1 MDKRKV
7 KEITQIA
14 IGIFIMSIG
23 FYFFV
28 LPANLVIGGVM
39 GVAVI
44 VQDYIKVSYLMYI
57 ANIVL
62 LIIAYFT
69 LGKTFFLKTIFATI
83 LSPTIIFIFE
93 NTIPQDFFFKLLN
106 EVPLLVSALL
116 GGVFIGT
123 GVGMVFR
130 SNATTGGI
138 DIIQNILNKYLHIP
152 FSTAIYI
159 TDGII
164 IGVALFINFQL
175 GLYAIFAMMI
185 SANIIDKL
193 AIEGKSA
200 YTAFIISNKYE
211 NMQKDIY
218 EKLERGVTLVDATGG
233 FSKQN
238 KKMLICTIDVKEIY
252 LLKRI
257 IKENDDKAFTF
268 VSKTKEAL
276 GEGFSREV
284 ATWEIKN

>member
-7 KEITQIA
+7 REMIQIS
-14 IGIFIMSIG
+14 IGIIIMSIG

-44 VQDYIKVSYLMYI
+44 VQDYIKVSYLMYS

-62 LIIAYFT
+62 LIIAYFA
-69 LGKTFFLKTIFATI
+69 LGKTFFLKTIFSTI
-83 LSPTIIFIFE
+83 LTPTIVFILE
-93 NTIPQDFFFKLLN
+93 NTVAQDYFFNLLN
-106 EVPLLVSALL
+106 EVPLLASAVL

-123 GVGMVFR
+123 GVGLVFR

-152 FSTAIYI
+152 FSTAIYL
-159 TDGII
+159 TDGLI
-164 IGVALFINFQL
+164 IGIALLINFQL
-175 GLYAIFAMMI
+175 GLYAIFSMLI
-185 SANIIDKL
+185 SANLIDRL
-193 AIEGKSA
+193 AVEGKSG
-200 YTAFIISNKYE
+200 YTAFIISEKYVE
-211 NMQKDIY
+211 LRDDIY
-218 EKLERGVTLVDATGG
+218 KRLKRGVTLVDATGG
-233 FSKQN
+233 FSKEN
-238 KKMLICTIDVKEIY
+238 KKMLICTIDVKQIY
-252 LLKRI
+252 LLKKI
-257 IKENDDKAFTF
+257 IKENDVKAFTF

-284 ATWEIKN
+284 ATWEIGN